1 MSVEVS
7 SSVECSESP
16 TGRHEWECITV
27 QRGEIVGVDDT
38 GAPVFIPDDTVD
50 REPDSPCWAL
60 QAYGCAHCSE
70 PWTDTSAT
78 TTI

>member
-7 SSVECSESP
+7 SSVECSDSP
-16 TGRHEWECITV
+16 TGLHEWVCITI
-27 QRGEIVGVDDT
+27 QQGNIVGVDST
-38 GAPVFIPDDTVD
+38 GAPVFIPADTAG
-50 REPDSPCWAL
+50 REPDSPCWAE
-60 QAYGCAHCSE
+60 QAYGCDHCSE